1 MLKVIGLSKR
11 LGSFRLQ
18 PLSFQLEEGEVLG
31 VLGESGSGKT
41 TLFNLLLGLLLPDSG
56 KITVDGRDIHSAG
69 RKTKARLIQGIFQNP
84 SQSLDPARS
93 VHFLMAEPFLIHRLP
108 HSRSLLEQLLAQ
120 VGLPAQ
126 VLDMMPS
133 QLSGG
138 QLQRLAIARALALNP
153 KVLVADEPLSAL
165 DPSVQNQIL
174 KLLQDLKKR
183 QLTMV
188 FISHEA
194 EPVFFLADRIMVM
207 LKGWVMEFAP
217 AEQLLHSPSNP
228 YTSFLLN
235 PYPVEEGKESTGCP
249 FAPFCRKASELCF
262 RKIPPLRQLSPEH
275 FSRCHLL

>member
-1 MLKVIGLSKR
+1 MLRVTNLSKK

-18 PLSFQLEEGEVLG
+18 PLSFQLEKGEVLG
-31 VLGESGSGKT
+31 VIGESGSGKT
-41 TLFNLLLGLLLPDSG
+41 TLFNLLLGLLLPDTG
-56 KITVDGRDIHSAG
+56 KVIVDGIDIYSAE

-84 SQSLDPARS
+84 SQSLDPARKVS
-93 VHFLMAEPFLIHRLP
+93 FLMAEPFFIHGLA
-108 HSRSLLEQLLAQ
+108 HNRSSLEQLLAQ

-126 VLDMMPS
+126 VLDMMPG

-183 QLTMV
+183 KLTMI

-194 EPVFFLADRIMVM
+194 EPVFFLADRVMVM
-207 LKGWVMEFAP
+207 LKGWVMELAP
-217 AEQLLHSPSNP
+217 ADQLLRSPSNP
-228 YTSFLLN
+228 YTSFLLE
-235 PYPVEEGKESTGCP
+235 PHPVEEGKESTGCP
-249 FAPFCRKASELCF
+249 FAPFCRKASEICF
-262 RKIPPLRQLSPEH
+262 REIPPLRQLSSEH
-275 FSRCHLL
+275 LSRCHLL